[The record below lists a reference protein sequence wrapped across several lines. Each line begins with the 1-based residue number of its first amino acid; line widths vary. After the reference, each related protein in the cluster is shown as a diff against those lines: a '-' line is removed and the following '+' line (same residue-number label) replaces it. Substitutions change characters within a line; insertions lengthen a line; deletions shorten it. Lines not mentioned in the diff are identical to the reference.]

1 MDYLDKITLDDL
13 DDDQRQLAELLSLP
27 VYVTLIRTYGGT
39 YMYIPK
45 PETISKNIRNEII
58 NREFDGTNYKQLAK
72 RHKLSEVT
80 VRTIVCEKEQEL
92 AQQPLD
98 GQLKLEL

>member
-13 DDDQRQLAELLSLP
+13 DEDQCQLAELLTLP

-80 VRTIVCEKEQEL
+80 VRTIVYEKEREI
-92 AQQPLD
+92 AEQPLE
-98 GQLKLEL
+98 GQMKLKL